1 VWNSHALRAAG
12 AEARQER
19 FETFAR
25 QHVDRSYRLA
35 VAILRDPSEA
45 EDATH
50 DAFLRAWEHWPDLR
64 DAERFDAWF
73 GRILINE
80 CRNRLRQRRRSP
92 VRPIVEAEGDSHRSP
107 FDTVDDRDSLRN
119 ALSTLTPDHRVAIV
133 LRFYL
138 DLEVDEIAR
147 RTGTRPGT
155 VKSRI
160 HHGLRALAAAYAA
173 GNRTSEARP

>member
-1 VWNSHALRAAG
+1 VWNSQALRAGG

-19 FETFAR
+19 FEQFAR
-25 QHVDRSYRLA
+25 LHVDRSYRLA
-35 VAILRDPSEA
+35 VAILGDSADA

-50 DAFLRAWEHWPDLR
+50 DAFVRAWEHWPDLR
-64 DAERFDAWF
+64 DADRFDAWF
-73 GRILINE
+73 GRILVNE
-80 CRNRLRQRRRSP
+80 CRNRLRRRQRSP
-92 VRPIVEAEGDSHRSP
+92 TRAITDVDRDSERSP
-107 FDTVDDRDSLRN
+107 FEAVADRDSLRA
-119 ALSTLTPDHRVAIV
+119 ALSALTPDHRVALV

-160 HHGLRALAAAYAA
+160 HHGLRALAASYAA
-173 GNRTSEARP
+173 TNRTPEARP